1 MQLNNLFKRS
11 KPAEET
17 KEAQVQAAPEPT
29 KSCPRCQTELT
40 SSQLEAQHYVCSCGY
55 HFRMPARKR
64 LMNLVDEGSFWE
76 LDSDMRGGDP
86 IHFTNYEA
94 KKEKLRA
101 SSGENEGIIC
111 GTASIGGQKCA
122 IFVMESLFYDGFHG
136 LCCGRKGDPSLRVC
150 HRTITCLWWATPSPA
165 APVCR
170 RASSP

>member
-76 LDSDMRGGDP
+76 LVGISISP
-86 IHFTNYEA
+86 FAAAIS
-94 KKEKLRA
+94 A
-101 SSGENEGIIC
+101 S
-111 GTASIGGQKCA
+111 
-122 IFVMESLFYDGFHG
+122 
-136 LCCGRKGDPSLRVC
+136 
-150 HRTITCLWWATPSPA
+150 
-165 APVCR
+165 
-170 RASSP
+170 

>member
-1 MQLNNLFKRS
+1 
-11 KPAEET
+11 
-17 KEAQVQAAPEPT
+17 
-29 KSCPRCQTELT
+29 
-40 SSQLEAQHYVCSCGY
+40 
-55 HFRMPARKR
+55 MPARKR

-122 IFVMESLFYDGFHG
+122 IFVMEPYFMMGTMGS
-136 LCCGRKGDPSLRVC
+136 CCGRKGHPSLRVC
-150 HRTITCLWWATPSPA
+150 HRTITCLWSGYTVSGGARMQEGILSLMQMAKTIA
-165 APVCR
+165 APSKCTPTQVC
-170 RASSP
+170 STS

>member
-64 LMNLVDEGSFWE
+64 LMNLVGEEGKAPRQQRRK
-76 LDSDMRGGDP
+76 RG
-86 IHFTNYEA
+86 HY
-94 KKEKLRA
+94 LRHRLHRRPKVRHLRD
-101 SSGENEGIIC
+101 
-111 GTASIGGQKCA
+111 GT
-122 IFVMESLFYDGFHG
+122 LFYDGFHG

-150 HRTITCLWWATPSPA
+150 HPQ
-165 APVCR
+165 
-170 RASSP
+170 

>member
-76 LDSDMRGGDP
+76 LDSDCLLYTSFPLFIFTR
-86 IHFTNYEA
+86 HF
-94 KKEKLRA
+94 
-101 SSGENEGIIC
+101 
-111 GTASIGGQKCA
+111 SI
-122 IFVMESLFYDGFHG
+122 
-136 LCCGRKGDPSLRVC
+136 LCRLSCTS
-150 HRTITCLWWATPSPA
+150 
-165 APVCR
+165 
-170 RASSP
+170 